1 MKEAIISN
9 PLFGISITLISYA
22 FGVYLNRRT
31 RKAIFNPLLIAEII
45 IILTILIFRIPFSAY
60 NKGGVF
66 INMFLGPVTALLAYS
81 IYRERKLVISHII
94 PILAGTVAGSVA
106 SIAAILLLSR
116 LFTLDAIL
124 TSSLLPKSVTTPIA
138 VAISETLGGI
148 RSITVTALLFTGV
161 AGNILAP
168 FMIRIFRVRSRI
180 AQGVA
185 IGTASHVVGTSKAL
199 ELGED
204 IGAISSIALSFSGII
219 TALIAMFFLS

>member
-1 MKEAIISN
+1 MKELITES
-9 PLFGISITLISYA
+9 PLFGAAITILSYYIGLKA
-22 FGVYLNRRT
+22 NKKTG
-31 RKAIFNPLLIAEII
+31 KAIFNPLLIAEILI
-45 IILTILIFRIPFSAY
+45 IAVLIVFHIPFSAY
-60 NKGGVF
+60 NSGGAI

>member
-60 NKGGVF
+60 NKGGAF

-94 PILAGTVAGSVA
+94 PLLAGTVAGSVA

-116 LFTLDAIL
+116 LFTLDH
-124 TSSLLPKSVTTPIA
+124 
-138 VAISETLGGI
+138 
-148 RSITVTALLFTGV
+148 
-161 AGNILAP
+161 ILAASEERDDAYRRRD
-168 FMIRIFRVRSRI
+168 IRDAWRDKVHHRHRPPLHGSRWKHPR
-180 AQGVA
+180 AFHDQ
-185 IGTASHVVGTSKAL
+185 
-199 ELGED
+199 D
-204 IGAISSIALSFSGII
+204 IPREEPHRAGSGYRDREPCRRDIEGP
-219 TALIAMFFLS
+219 

>member
-45 IILTILIFRIPFSAY
+45 IILTLLIFRIPFSAY
-60 NKGGVF
+60 NKGGAF

-116 LFTLDAIL
+116 
-124 TSSLLPKSVTTPIA
+124 
-138 VAISETLGGI
+138 
-148 RSITVTALLFTGV
+148 LFTGV